1 MGVYLSL
8 IHTNLL
14 LGPSP
19 NTPITMV
26 KKVMKKPAG
35 EKKMARKGKK
45 TFNSYIFKVLKQVH
59 PKTGM
64 SKKSMNIVN
73 SIVADTFDK
82 IATEAGKLCRI
93 SKRHTLSSKEVQ
105 SAIRLVLPGELSKH
119 AVSEGTKAM
128 TKFTSA

>member
-1 MGVYLSL
+1 MA
-8 IHTNLL
+8 I
-14 LGPSP
+14 
-19 NTPITMV
+19 

-82 IATEAGKLCRI
+82 IILEDLQHNTGLMAAAVWLLAESEDTLLPKTKT
-93 SKRHTLSSKEVQ
+93 KR
-105 SAIRLVLPGELSKH
+105 RR
-119 AVSEGTKAM
+119 
-128 TKFTSA
+128 